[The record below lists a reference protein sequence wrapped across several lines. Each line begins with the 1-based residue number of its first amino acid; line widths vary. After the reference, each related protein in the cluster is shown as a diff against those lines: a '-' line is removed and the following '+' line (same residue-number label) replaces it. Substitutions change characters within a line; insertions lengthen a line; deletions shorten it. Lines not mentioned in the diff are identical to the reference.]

1 MLVKHTKII
10 TPIVLIIFAAFLI
23 GIFYSEYPERVPLYF
38 NWTSKSS
45 NGFGDKNLV
54 WLSPVIHLLIAI
66 LLLKMTQVN
75 NQASLKSKHSSL
87 TIQMLKK
94 LNVLNGLICFLTSL
108 ILTMDLFL
116 NFQEARLYFQ
126 PLMAALLFLTIGYYF
141 ILFLKAK

>member
-1 MLVKHTKII
+1 MLVKHIKII
-10 TPIVLIIFAAFLI
+10 TPFVLIIFAAFLI

-45 NGFGDKNLV
+45 DGFGDKNLV

-66 LLLKMTQVN
+66 VLLKMIQVN
-75 NQASLKSKHSSL
+75 NQVSFKSTHYSL
-87 TIQMLKK
+87 IIRMLKK

-108 ILTMDLFL
+108 ILSLDLFL

>member
-1 MLVKHTKII
+1 MLAKHIKIT
-10 TPIVLIIFAAFLI
+10 TPFVLIIFAAFLI

-45 NGFGDKNLV
+45 DGFGDKNLV

-66 LLLKMTQVN
+66 VLLKMIQVN
-75 NQASLKSKHSSL
+75 NQTPLKSTHSFL
-87 TIQMLKK
+87 ANRMLEK

-126 PLMAALLFLTIGYYF
+126 PLMAALLLLTMGYYF

>member
-1 MLVKHTKII
+1 MFVKNIQKII
-10 TPIVLIIFAAFLI
+10 SFLLIILSAFLI

-45 NGFGDKNLV
+45 DGFGDKNLV

-75 NQASLKSKHSSL
+75 NQASLNSKHSSL
-87 TIQMLKK
+87 TIRMLKK
-94 LNVLNGLICFLTSL
+94 LNMLNGLICFLTSL